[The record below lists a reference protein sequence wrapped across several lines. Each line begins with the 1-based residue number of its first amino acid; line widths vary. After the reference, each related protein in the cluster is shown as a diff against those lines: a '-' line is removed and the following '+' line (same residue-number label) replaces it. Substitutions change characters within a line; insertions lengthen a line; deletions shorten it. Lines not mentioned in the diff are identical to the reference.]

1 MLDEDRVMD
10 IIRLRGPVIPIQ
22 IARELRTEIL
32 FASAML
38 SALASKDKV
47 FVSHVKVGGSP
58 VYYIRGQEE
67 KLQNY
72 INSLNEKEKQA
83 FNLLKEKK
91 ILRDNILEKELRVA
105 LRGSSMKDF
114 AKPIHVNV
122 NGGEELFWRWYLLSD
137 DETRASL
144 DRILQPKKEEV
155 KEKKK
160 RGRKKKVPGQ
170 QEITSSITEQV
181 IPVAIVQQDSGVTLL
196 EEINVGTKVPKTIA
210 DAQVK
215 EEIVKAEV
223 VPIEQRTEEAVQIEE
238 EKDSFLDSILEFL
251 KKKDMEIVSKEI
263 VKKESEIDMV
273 VKVPSSV
280 GKLEYSCKAKNRKI
294 INEGDLAYALIQGQ
308 AKRLPVIFLTN
319 GELNKRA
326 KEVLDKEIKGLVVVK
341 LE

>member
-38 SALASKDKV
+38 SSLASKEKI

-58 VYYIRGQEE
+58 VYYVKGQEE

-72 INSLNEKEKQA
+72 ISSLNEKEKQV

-91 ILRDNILEKELRVA
+91 ILRDNTFEKELRFA

-144 DRILQPKKEEV
+144 DRILQPKKEEI

-160 RGRKKKVPGQ
+160 RGRKKKDASQ
-170 QEITSSITEQV
+170 QV
-181 IPVAIVQQDSGVTLL
+181 ISAIEPIIESVKETAKSTITQDTSGVTLL
-196 EEINVGTKVPKTIA
+196 EEIKQESS
-210 DAQVK
+210 AQI
-215 EEIVKAEV
+215 EEITTA
-223 VPIEQRTEEAVQIEE
+223 QIEE
-238 EKDSFLDSILEFL
+238 EKDSFFDSIAEFL
-251 KKKDMEIVSKEI
+251 KKKDMEIISKEI
-263 VKKESEIDMV
+263 VKKESEIDLV
-273 VKVPSSV
+273 VKVPSNV
-280 GKLEYSCKAKNRKI
+280 GKLEYYCKAKNRKI